1 MYFFGRK
8 DDIFKYKDYR
18 LSKKEIEKN
27 INEINQIKDTFV
39 HVDENFK
46 NYTIYIVTKLN
57 LATAIKK
64 IKDKLEHYKFT
75 ENIIKI
81 NDIKRDQRGKISK
94 NFVKKLIR

>member
-1 MYFFGRK
+1 MVIYIFGRK

-57 LATAIKK
+57 SNS
-64 IKDKLEHYKFT
+64 Y
-75 ENIIKI
+75 
-81 NDIKRDQRGKISK
+81 
-94 NFVKKLIR
+94 